1 MIERRNYYRI
11 LHVQPDAPMAVISE
25 SYRMLMHKLK
35 THPDL
40 ESADWN
46 ADLLKIA
53 YDTLRDPDKRAGYD
67 RELLK
72 RYHIRI
78 LSQGALGAATVNPG
92 AENSRAE
99 GTANFKQRNYY
110 RILQVQADAPI
121 TTITASYWALRKN
134 SPHDHAMLDEAYR
147 ILSNPASRKHYDALL
162 AGDMWQTAKKEME
175 TKKNQL
181 PALFANFFRPAQS
194 AIEPYQ
200 AVITHYCSFCKTPHV
215 SQTGFYQSGN
225 CLECSSPLAAFQQD
239 QLDSPY
245 RMLTRINVRGELTFY
260 LFWPGRPCQGIFQD
274 LSPAGIRFLTN
285 VMLDRSDI
293 IKIDAPNFQA
303 VAEVTHTRQ
312 ENGGFSVG
320 TRFLAARFDQRRGNF
335 VSLQV

>member
-11 LHVQPDAPMAVISE
+11 LHVQPDAPMTVINE
-25 SYRMLMHKLK
+25 SYRILMHKLK
-35 THPDL
+35 THPEL
-40 ESADWN
+40 ENPDWN
-46 ADLLKIA
+46 ADLLNIA
-53 YDTLRDPDKRAGYD
+53 FNTLRDPSKRAEYD

-72 RYHIRI
+72 RYHIKI
-78 LSQGALGAATVNPG
+78 LSQGALGAHPVNPG
-92 AENSRAE
+92 AHNQRAE
-99 GTANFKQRNYY
+99 GAADFKQRNYY

-121 TTITASYWALRKN
+121 TTITASYWTLRKN
-134 SPHDHAMLDEAYR
+134 SPNDHALLDEAYR

-162 AGDMWQTAKKEME
+162 ASDLWQAARKDVEAKKE
-175 TKKNQL
+175 QF
-181 PALFANFFRPAQS
+181 PALFEHIASPARS
-194 AIEPYQ
+194 SVEPYR
-200 AVITHYCSFCKTPHV
+200 AVITHYCSFCKTPYV
-215 SQTGFYQSGN
+215 SQTGFYQSEN
-225 CLECSSPLAAFQQD
+225 CLECASPLAAFQQD
-239 QLDSPY
+239 HLELPY
-245 RMLTRINVRGELTFY
+245 RTLIRINVRGQLTFY

-312 ENGGFSVG
+312 EGGGFSIG
-320 TRFLAARFDQRRGNF
+320 TRFLAAKFDQRHGNF

>member
-11 LHVQPDAPMAVISE
+11 LHVQPDAPMTVIDE
-25 SYRMLMHKLK
+25 SYRIWMQKLK
-35 THPDL
+35 TYPEL
-40 ESADWN
+40 ENADWN
-46 ADLLKIA
+46 ADLLNLA
-53 YDTLRDPDKRAGYD
+53 FNTLRDPYKRIEYD

-72 RYHIRI
+72 RYHIKV
-78 LSQGALGAATVNPG
+78 LSQGALGAPTVNPG
-92 AENSRAE
+92 VDNQHAE
-99 GTANFKQRNYY
+99 GAVDFKQRNYY

-134 SPHDHAMLDEAYR
+134 SPNNHALLDEAYR

-162 AGDMWQTAKKEME
+162 VSDLWQAAKEDVRAKKE
-175 TKKNQL
+175 QF
-181 PALFANFFRPAQS
+181 PALFETIASS
-194 AIEPYQ
+194 ARSSIEPYR
-200 AVITHYCSFCKTPHV
+200 AVITHYCSFCKTPYV
-215 SQTGFYQSGN
+215 SRIGFYQNEN
-225 CLECSSPLAAFQQD
+225 CLECGSPLAAFEQGH
-239 QLDSPY
+239 LESPF
-245 RMLTRINVRGELTFY
+245 RTLTRINVRGQLTYY

-312 ENGGFSVG
+312 EGGGFSIG
-320 TRFLAARFDQRRGNF
+320 TRFLAAKFDQRHGNF